1 MTEIITGIE
10 VIKAGIYSSIQDL
23 GRFGFRDN
31 GVPTSGAM
39 DSQSA
44 KLANLLVNNDINFA
58 VLEMAY
64 LGCVLKFHAD
74 TFIGITGAKC
84 EVYLNDENISQNQV
98 IAIQTGDLLKFKAC
112 KDNVYVY
119 LAVAGGFQSPKILN
133 SRSFYYPI
141 TAKARLQAGDKL
153 AIKSQQK
160 AILNRSKISPKLA
173 YPKNNK
179 IKVSRCFEFDDL
191 DKKMQQQL
199 FQQKFRISAQSNR
212 MAYKLEYPPNKFK
225 FTAEEIITSSV
236 QAGTVQLTPAGEI
249 IVLMR
254 DAQTTGGYSRIL
266 QLDENAINQLA
277 QMPAGRAFYF
287 QLAYNNIK

>member
-1 MTEIITGIE
+1 MSEIIAGIE
-10 VIKAGIYSSIQDL
+10 VVKAGIYSSIQDL

-44 KLANLLVNNDINFA
+44 KLANLLVNNDINAA

-64 LGCVLKFHAD
+64 LGCELKFQVD
-74 TFIGITGAKC
+74 TFIGITGARC
-84 EVYLNDENISQNQV
+84 EVYVNDESVSHNQV
-98 IAIQTGDLLKFKAC
+98 IAISAGDLLKFKPC
-112 KDNVYVY
+112 KNNVYVY
-119 LAVAGGFQSPKILN
+119 LAVAGGFQSLKILN

-141 TAKARLQAGDKL
+141 TAKACLQAGDKL

-173 YPKNNK
+173 YLKNNK
-179 IKVSRCFEFDDL
+179 IKVSRCFEFAEL

-199 FQQKFRISAQSNR
+199 LQQKFKISVQSNR
-212 MAYKLEYPPNKFK
+212 MAYKLEYPTNKFK
-225 FTAEEIITSSV
+225 FTAKEIITSSV

-266 QLDENAINQLA
+266 QLDENALNQLA
-277 QMPAGRAFYF
+277 QMPAASRIFFEKLTY
-287 QLAYNNIK
+287 